1 MADSLLADSLHAEPL
16 HARIG
21 RTQAIPLF
29 GALVPLGPLETD
41 PPAGAGGSEGGSEPM
56 RASLRARAE
65 LRRLHATCARA
76 MGAMCLPRVD
86 LLQWRRAFTAWRTR
100 LSSRDTAPL
109 RQTGA
114 LLGVLL
120 LALWPHLAWMARRLT
135 DGSDEPW
142 GVLALATVLVLLVR
156 DRAAL
161 TAPSTRALVISAVL
175 ALCATAALWWLPALL
190 AAAIAMLALAVFIT
204 AALPARPAAPMVTL
218 LLLSLPL
225 IASLQ
230 FYLGFPLRVATA
242 QAAAPLL
249 ALFGITAAPA
259 GASLVFGATTVLI
272 DAPCAGIGM
281 LWVGSYTAA
290 LLSYL
295 NGASAP
301 RTLANGAAAALIVFA
316 ANVLRNVALFFPEAG
331 LIDAPAL
338 THDAVGLAAFALA
351 LMPILWLT
359 QWRTASPATVV
370 APLPA
375 PRAVSPLTAR
385 VRAPY
390 VGACLA
396 AAVVPFAVSV
406 LARDEA
412 GAAPVRSAAQ
422 AAIDWPTTFRG
433 QPLAQLALT
442 PLEARFAQRFPGVIA
457 RFAAGREVLVL
468 RHVTQ
473 PTRQLHPAVDCFRA
487 AGFASSAPR
496 ASIDDDGR
504 AWSCFIATRDGE
516 RLRVCERI
524 TEAFHAQAFHAQVTD
539 AQVKD
544 SKVNSRQVADPLA
557 HTAQAWTDVSAWYWA
572 ALRAPAGPW
581 WAITVITPL
590 PPDEAAARAPSV

>member
-1 MADSLLADSLHAEPL
+1 M
-16 HARIG
+16 
-21 RTQAIPLF
+21 PLF
-29 GALVPLGPLETD
+29 GALVPLGPLETA
-41 PPAGAGGSEGGSEPM
+41 PPVDAGGDYGRGNLK
-56 RASLRARAE
+56 RAWLRAQAE
-65 LRRLHATCARA
+65 LRVLHANCVRA
-76 MGAMCLPRVD
+76 LDAMCLPRA
-86 LLQWRRAFTAWRTR
+86 AFNAWRTR
-100 LSSRDTAPL
+100 LSNNDSAPVRD
-109 RQTGA
+109 TGA

-161 TAPSTRALVISAVL
+161 VAPAPRALALCAVL
-175 ALCATAALWWLPALL
+175 ALGATAALWWLPALL

-259 GASLVFGATTVLI
+259 GASLVFGTTTVLI
-272 DAPCAGIGM
+272 DAPCACIGM

-295 NGASAP
+295 NDASAP

-316 ANVLRNVALFFPEAG
+316 ANVLRNVALFFPEAD

-351 LMPILWLT
+351 LVPILWLT

-396 AAVVPFAVSV
+396 AAVVPLAVSV
-406 LARDEA
+406 LARDAA
-412 GAAPVRSAAQ
+412 GATPVRSAAQ

-524 TEAFHAQAFHAQVTD
+524 TQASHAQAFHEQVTD
-539 AQVKD
+539 AQVRD
-544 SKVNSRQVADPLA
+544 AQVNSRQVADPLA

-590 PPDEAAARAPSV
+590 PPVDTAARAPSV

>member
-1 MADSLLADSLHAEPL
+1 VVERL

-21 RTQAIPLF
+21 RTQPQSLF
-29 GALVPLGPLETD
+29 GTLVPLAPAAAGPGD
-41 PPAGAGGSEGGSEPM
+41 GPGVSEGSAVLHRRLRAIRATFAAGRAWLSTAASAPM
-56 RASLRARAE
+56 R
-65 LRRLHATCARA
+65 H
-76 MGAMCLPRVD
+76 
-86 LLQWRRAFTAWRTR
+86 TA
-100 LSSRDTAPL
+100 
-109 RQTGA
+109 A

-120 LALWPHLAWMARRLT
+120 LALWPHLAWIARRLT

-142 GVLALATVLVLLVR
+142 GALALATVLVLLAR

-161 TAPSTRALVISAVL
+161 VAPSPRALVASAVL
-175 ALCATAALWWLPALL
+175 ALCAAAALWFLPALL

-249 ALFGITAAPA
+249 ALFGISAAPA
-259 GASLVFGATTVLI
+259 GASLVFGGTTVLI

-295 NGASAP
+295 NGANAR
-301 RTLANGAAAALIVFA
+301 RTLANGLAAALIVFA

-331 LIDAPAL
+331 LIDAPAV

-351 LMPILWLT
+351 LVPIVWFT
-359 QWRTASPATVV
+359 QWRTEAPADAAT
-370 APLPA
+370 PLPA
-375 PRAVSPLTAR
+375 PRAVSPLMAR

-396 AAVVPFAVSV
+396 AAVVPLAVSV
-406 LARDEA
+406 LARDAA
-412 GAAPVRSAAQ
+412 GATPVRSAAQ

-487 AGFASSAPR
+487 AGFAASAPR
-496 ASIDDDGR
+496 ASTADDGR

-524 TEAFHAQAFHAQVTD
+524 EQVIDRNLT
-539 AQVKD
+539 
-544 SKVNSRQVADPLA
+544 
-557 HTAQAWTDVSAWYWA
+557 TARSATA
-572 ALRAPAGPW
+572 RSALRRPMPRGPGP
-581 WAITVITPL
+581 TC
-590 PPDEAAARAPSV
+590 PPGTGPRCAHRPGRGGRPR